1 MLRIIKPD
9 LLCGLGGF
17 ALGAVAIL
25 WANSGAMSQPAAP
38 PTQTDLIREAAAAP
52 ATHPPLRTS

>member
-1 MLRIIKPD
+1 MLRILKPD

-25 WANSGAMSQPAAP
+25 WANSGAMSRPAAP
-38 PTQTDLIREAAAAP
+38 PAQTDLLRETAAAP
-52 ATHPPLRTS
+52 VAHPPLRTS